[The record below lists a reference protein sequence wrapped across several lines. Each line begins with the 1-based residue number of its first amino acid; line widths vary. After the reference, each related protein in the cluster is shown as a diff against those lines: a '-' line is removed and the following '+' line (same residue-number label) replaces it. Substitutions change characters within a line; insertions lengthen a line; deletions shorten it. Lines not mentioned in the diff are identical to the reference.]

1 MRYIKHL
8 FVRSFYQCA
17 APARLA
23 LLCAG
28 FAALGGCTNET
39 DSAGGSSTAD
49 SHIPLALEI
58 TASGFT
64 GQPDA
69 SPDTR
74 ASEQDNYDT
83 WFEETDAIGLFAVRG
98 IGTPAAAIVDGIN
111 NSKLTYAPAADAS
124 HKPTWQ
130 PADAATT
137 LYYYADVTYI
147 AYYPY
152 KDGIAIDPTQS
163 AATILASFSGK
174 TELQPAADQST
185 PEAYAAS
192 DLMTA
197 DGTATDT
204 ADPSRKL
211 LSLTFT
217 HSYSL
222 LVLKAIDLSP
232 KDFVA
237 PDGAFVYPPKVTAPS
252 SDVDATDAVLNGIK
266 MRKMGDGKFY
276 AIVKPASGDIP
287 IKGSYTTNSALIVY
301 DGSLVAPGLEAGK
314 KHEWTVTATLPYDSN
329 PVERALKPGD
339 FVFHNGSDIEIYPGD
354 GAVDTNGRIPN
365 YTNAIGIVATCNP
378 QRMSATDRSKGWTH
392 AYVMGLENISGS
404 LQWSNVS
411 VDESVIANTSPLIEG
426 AENNM
431 DGYTETEAMLT
442 ERASKGDLGNYPA
455 FNTVNTYRN
464 NNAVPA
470 ALTGKRSPWFMPSVG
485 QWFDVMVNLC
495 GRSPKT
501 FRNNTNYNW
510 RDETYGT
517 EMWETINKLL
527 SKINKPLTYIAW
539 NSAHYL
545 CSSEQDAGKSWIAGF
560 EEYNIH
566 VVVNGA
572 NKNLAEW
579 QRTVRCFFAF

>member
-1 MRYIKHL
+1 
-8 FVRSFYQCA
+8 
-17 APARLA
+17 
-23 LLCAG
+23 
-28 FAALGGCTNET
+28 
-39 DSAGGSSTAD
+39 
-49 SHIPLALEI
+49 
-58 TASGFT
+58 
-64 GQPDA
+64 
-69 SPDTR
+69 
-74 ASEQDNYDT
+74 
-83 WFEETDAIGLFAVRG
+83 
-98 IGTPAAAIVDGIN
+98 
-111 NSKLTYAPAADAS
+111 
-124 HKPTWQ
+124 
-130 PADAATT
+130 
-137 LYYYADVTYI
+137 
-147 AYYPY
+147 
-152 KDGIAIDPTQS
+152 
-163 AATILASFSGK
+163 
-174 TELQPAADQST
+174 
-185 PEAYAAS
+185 
-192 DLMTA
+192 
-197 DGTATDT
+197 
-204 ADPSRKL
+204 
-211 LSLTFT
+211 
-217 HSYSL
+217 
-222 LVLKAIDLSP
+222 
-232 KDFVA
+232 
-237 PDGAFVYPPKVTAPS
+237 
-252 SDVDATDAVLNGIK
+252 

-517 EMWETINKLL
+517 EMWETINKQL

>member
-1 MRYIKHL
+1 MRYTKHL
-8 FVRSFYQCA
+8 FTRIFHRCA
-17 APARLA
+17 APVGIAF
-23 LLCAG
+23 LCTG
-28 FAALGGCTNET
+28 FAALGGCADET
-39 DSAGGSSTAD
+39 GKEGILPPSGDR
-49 SHIPLALEI
+49 IPLAIEVK
-58 TASGFT
+58 ADGFA
-64 GQPDA
+64 GQPDD
-69 SPDTR
+69 SPHTR
-74 ASEQDNYDT
+74 STEQSNYDT
-83 WFEETDAIGLFAVRG
+83 YFQPGDSLGLFAVKN
-98 IGTPAAAIVDGIN
+98 IGTAEASIMDGIDN
-111 NSKLTYAPAADAS
+111 AKMIFFRAEEADLN
-124 HKPTWQ
+124 HTWQ
-130 PADAATT
+130 PEDASVT
-137 LYYYADVTYI
+137 LYYSADVTYI

-152 KDGIAIDPTQS
+152 KNGITIDPTQS
-163 AATILASFSGK
+163 ADAIRASFAKK
-174 TELQPAADQST
+174 TELQPSADQSSA
-185 PEAYAAS
+185 EGYATS

-197 DGTATDT
+197 GGKAVDTTDP
-204 ADPSRKL
+204 AKKKL
-211 LSLTFT
+211 TLSLT

-222 LVLKAIDLSP
+222 LVLKAVNLSP

-252 SDVDATDAVLNGIK
+252 SDADAADAVLNGIK

-287 IKGSYTTNSALIVY
+287 IKGSYTTNSVLIDY

-314 KHEWTVTATLPYDSN
+314 RQEWTVTATLPYN
-329 PVERALKPGD
+329 GKTVQRALQPGD
-339 FVFHNGSDIEIYPGD
+339 FVFQNGSNIEIYPGN

-365 YTNAIGIVATCNP
+365 YTNAIGIVVTCDP
-378 QRMSATDRSKGWTH
+378 QRMSVTDRSKGWTH
-392 AYVMGLENISGS
+392 AYVMGLENIGGS
-404 LQWSNVS
+404 LKWSNVS

-517 EMWETINKLL
+517 EMWETINKQL